1 MFKKMKV
8 GIYSPFPPVFGGG
21 ERYCLTIAEVLAQ
34 YNDVDFISQF
44 NYDLQEFSKA
54 FNLNLKKVK
63 FVKKSGAG
71 QFFLPQIKKEYDLFI
86 CLSNHINPP
95 VFSWGKKGIL
105 IIQFPF
111 PYNQVELGE
120 KAQVLL
126 KNFKHASYDLIIC
139 YSKFSKKWV
148 EKLSPSNRKIL
159 VFSSPIDVSHFTSTA
174 KKENNILSV
183 GRFFKGDHE
192 KRQVD
197 LIDAFKDLV
206 NEKILKWNY
215 HIAGGVSNFK
225 YFKTVERAISD
236 FPIFLHPD
244 ALLKKLKTLYG
255 KAKIFWH
262 GTGLFN
268 NEDKTPWKSEH
279 FGIVVLEAMSAG
291 CVPVVVNKGA
301 LGEFVKHGKNGF
313 LFNSLEELKKWTKK
327 LIDDDKLREKL
338 SENAVETA
346 ERFDKKIFKRKLLR
360 IVKELM
366 K

>member
-1 MFKKMKV
+1 M
-8 GIYSPFPPVFGGG
+8 GLI
-21 ERYCLTIAEVLAQ
+21 
-34 YNDVDFISQF
+34 
-44 NYDLQEFSKA
+44 
-54 FNLNLKKVK
+54 
-63 FVKKSGAG
+63 
-71 QFFLPQIKKEYDLFI
+71 
-86 CLSNHINPP
+86 SNHIIPP
-95 VFSWGKKGIL
+95 TFSLGKKSIL
-105 IIQFPF
+105 VIQFPF
-111 PYNQVELGE
+111 PYSGE
-120 KAQVLL
+120 KIGDKIQILL
-126 KNFKHASYDLIIC
+126 KNIKFTSYDLILC
-139 YSKFSKKWV
+139 YSQFTKKWIQRLNGFNKKIV
-148 EKLSPSNRKIL
+148 VLSA
-159 VFSSPIDVSHFTSTA
+159 PIDVSYFSSTI
-174 KKENNILSV
+174 KKENEILSV

-192 KRQVD
+192 KKQVD

-236 FPIFLHPD
+236 FPIFLHPN
-244 ALLKKLKTLYG
+244 ASLEKLKILYG

-268 NEDKTPWKSEH
+268 NENKTPWKSEH

-301 LGEFVKHGKNGF
+301 LQEFVKHGKNGF
-313 LFNSLEELKKWTKK
+313 LFDNLKELKKWTKK

-338 SENAVETA
+338 SKNAVETV